1 MRISDW
7 SSDVCSSDLKT
18 PASRPA
24 ITFKHVFPLSRASYN
39 SPESTVA
46 ADLSPES
53 KQHRRRCIPH
63 YNDEK
68 EKKRPTFPVALSRT
82 RRTMI
87 AVPAR
92 TMIEKARSDTC
103 REGKE
108 WVSECSTRGLPDT

>member
-68 EKKRPTFPVALSRT
+68 EKKRPPFPVALSRT
-82 RRTMI
+82 RRSLI
-87 AVPAR
+87 A
-92 TMIEKARSDTC
+92 MRSEERRVGKECVSTC
-103 REGKE
+103 RYR
-108 WVSECSTRGLPDT
+108 WSRSH